1 MAQAFE
7 IPLSGANQTFAIT
20 LNGTSYVL
28 RFIFCQ
34 TTDSNACWL
43 LDINDQN
50 DAPIVCGIPLI
61 TGTDLLGQYQYLNFG
76 FILYCFSDSVSSA
89 IPTFANLGTTSHLY
103 FQVP

>member
-1 MAQAFE
+1 MAAQFE
-7 IPLSGANQTFAIT
+7 IPLSSANQTLSIA
-20 LNGTSYVL
+20 LNGVSYVL

-34 TTDSNACWL
+34 TTDAAACWL

-50 DAPIVCGIPLI
+50 DNPIVCGIPLV
-61 TGTDLLGQYQYLNFG
+61 TGADLLGQYQYLGFG
-76 FILYCFSDSVSSA
+76 FILYCFSDSVSSD

>member
-1 MAQAFE
+1 MANAFE
-7 IPLSGANQTFAIT
+7 IPLSSVNQTLAII
-20 LNGTSYVL
+20 LNNVPYVL
-28 RFIFCQ
+28 RLIFCQ
-34 TTDSNACWL
+34 TTDSSACWL

-50 DAPIVCGIPLI
+50 DNPIVCGIPLV
-61 TGTDLLGQYQYLNFG
+61 TGADLLEQYKYLNFG